1 MTTSAVPLFFPLRGT
16 TALFGVPSAAGPP
29 LECLSE
35 TATQLAGISV
45 LQDPLGQYI
54 SGLQLFWYDATGAKI
69 EGPVL
74 ETSPGTVPLVG
85 SRSLAVPLASRMLQ
99 VEAAFSKNASLG
111 TVYLEAIE
119 LTWLTQTGSARS
131 AKVCCDYHVTQ
142 ILDRETH
149 RHVLNSCDIISG
161 CSSYPNGA
169 KHFPNL
175 QMQLRRTP
183 FAVQYSSFRQIGGPA
198 ICTWTSSK
206 DNQLTIKAPRPPNPN
221 ADFLTGILP
230 SAFQQRIRI
239 FDDLDLPFYVSIF
252 SSRPSEFSFSVANR
266 TTGDVQNMTMRVS
279 KSGLRGEELTEE
291 VEVSQDFV
299 ANTDGVH
306 DFLVQLSSYAI
317 SDAVVR
323 GTCVATL
330 YWVDFAGNVVESQ
343 VNANV
348 TLDRILSQV
357 GFNTTQSLK

>member
-1 MTTSAVPLFFPLRGT
+1 MTTPSEPLFFPLRGT
-16 TALFGVPSAAGPP
+16 TALFGVPSAAGQS

-45 LQDPLGQYI
+45 LQDPLGRYI
-54 SGLQLFWYDATGAKI
+54 SGLQLFWYDAAGEKI
-69 EGPVL
+69 EGPLL
-74 ETSPGTVPLVG
+74 ETSAGTAPLVG
-85 SRSLAVPLASRMLQ
+85 SRSLTVPLASRMLQ
-99 VEAAFSKNASLG
+99 VEAAFSRNASLG
-111 TVYLEAIE
+111 LFLEAVE

-142 ILDRETH
+142 TLDRETH
-149 RHVLNSCDIISG
+149 RHILNSCDIITG
-161 CSSYPNGA
+161 CSSYPNEA
-169 KHFPNL
+169 AHFPNL
-175 QMQLRRTP
+175 QLRLRRTP
-183 FAVQYSSFRQIGGPA
+183 FAVQYEAFSQIGGPA
-198 ICTWTSSK
+198 ICTWTPRT
-206 DNQLTIKAPRPPNPN
+206 DNRLTIKAPSPPNPN
-221 ADFLTGILP
+221 ADVVTGSLP
-230 SAFQQRIRI
+230 SAFQQRVRI
-239 FDDLDLPFYVSIF
+239 FDDLDLPFYVYIL
-252 SSRPSEFSFSVANR
+252 SSRPSEFSFSVADR

-279 KSGLRGEELTEE
+279 KSGLRAEEITEQ
-291 VEVSQDFV
+291 VSVMQDFV

-330 YWVDFAGNVVESQ
+330 YWLDFTGNIVQSQ

-357 GFNTTQSLK
+357 GFNTTQSVK